1 MSFPF
6 PRQEI
11 RRADPDFHVS
21 SARSLIL
28 VQRALQVAPRTL
40 KRPHLPQTRDLLADP
55 DRRVYPTSRAQLAML
70 WAQRPV
76 QQLEVQLAPSP
87 LERKAKR
94 VRKRKREDGEEEMK
108 TKAKEV
114 LEEESRT
121 LLKVLSTKL
130 LCSTA
135 LPDHQTA

>member
-1 MSFPF
+1 
-6 PRQEI
+6 
-11 RRADPDFHVS
+11 
-21 SARSLIL
+21 
-28 VQRALQVAPRTL
+28 
-40 KRPHLPQTRDLLADP
+40 
-55 DRRVYPTSRAQLAML
+55 ML

-130 LCSTA
+130 LCSMAFPDLRAA
-135 LPDHQTA
+135 LVGEESE